1 MEYVLLFPGQGSQYK
16 GMYSRLQML
25 YPGTKEL
32 FREAS
37 DVLGFDLARL
47 VEEES
52 MANLTASENAQPAVI
67 AASYALFQAFSL
79 NVKKAPLAAAGHSL
93 GEISAC
99 IAAGAMAFSDGIRF
113 ARKRGEIMA
122 GAVKDQQGGAG
133 IVVDFEESRLEGL
146 VGQVRARDYI
156 TISAY
161 NSPRQFIVA
170 GSEEGLKAL
179 EEELDRAGGQLIPFK
194 MIPMK
199 ADAPYHSRQMEYL
212 KEDLIEALGE
222 IEFRKP
228 KFPIWSSV
236 TGTLQTDDSSLRKNF
251 EEQLTTP
258 VYWNQVL
265 KQISRS
271 GADCFVDIGPGDTIR
286 NLVLEDPALGRAFA
300 FDSEDGPENA
310 ASDLQH

>member
-16 GMYSRLQML
+16 GMYSRLQTL
-25 YPGTKEL
+25 YSGTKEL

-47 VEEES
+47 VENES

-67 AASYALFQAFSL
+67 TASYALFQAFSL

-99 IAAGAMAFSDGIRF
+99 IAAGSMAFSDGIRF
-113 ARKRGEIMA
+113 VRKRGEIMT
-122 GAVKDQQGGAG
+122 GAVKDRQGGAG
-133 IVVDFEESRLEGL
+133 IVVDFEESRLERL
-146 VGQVRARDYI
+146 VEMVRARDYI

-170 GSEEGLKAL
+170 GSKEGLKAL
-179 EEELDRAGGQLIPFK
+179 EKELDRVDGQLIPFK

-199 ADAPYHSRQMEYL
+199 ADAPYHSSQMEYL
-212 KEDLIEALGE
+212 KEDLMEALEG
-222 IEFRKP
+222 IEFRTP

-236 TGTLQTDDSSLRKNF
+236 TRTLQTDASSLRKNF
-251 EEQLTTP
+251 EKQLTTP
-258 VYWNQVL
+258 VYWNQVI

-271 GADCFVDIGPGDTIR
+271 GADCFVDIGPGDTLR
-286 NLVLEDPALGRAFA
+286 NLVQEDPALGKSFA
-300 FDSEDGPENA
+300 FDSEDGPENVTGY
-310 ASDLQH
+310 LQH